1 MAHARMKSQH
11 PEISVPAQGE
21 QVRLGRVGLIAA
33 AGLAIGIAWPRL
45 FGVHLVP
52 APPADSPRLAA
63 SASAPDGGTVAVNR
77 AAVEGVSATPPALS
91 ATAPEND
98 AVKPPAVSLVQ
109 VANCRDSDGNKVK
122 PCTAPSFDQR
132 IQAKLQSLVACDA
145 ASGARGTLSVGFDVD
160 ASSSTLDRFTVGK
173 STTLSSSVS
182 KQLMRCAE
190 KELTQL
196 KLAGSSDTAV
206 KFRLFYKVEFGSEA
220 PAPTEA
226 SGSEANRT
234 DDSSTGE
241 LVSASGRVTVTW
253 DAALVRSRPKD
264 GDILARVLG
273 GTRLTVTGRQ
283 GDWYKVK
290 YDAKGSEGWV
300 FRAAIGFK

>member
-1 MAHARMKSQH
+1 MAHARMKSQN
-11 PEISVPAQGE
+11 PEISVPTQGE

-52 APPADSPRLAA
+52 APPVDSPRVSA
-63 SASAPDGGTVAVNR
+63 SASAADAGAVVNR
-77 AAVEGVSATPPALS
+77 AVDGVSSTPPALS
-91 ATAPEND
+91 ASPPESD
-98 AVKPPAVSLVQ
+98 AVKPPTVSLVQ
-109 VANCRDSDGNKVK
+109 VANCRDSDGNKIK

-132 IQAKLQSLVACDA
+132 IQSKLQSLIACDA

-160 ASSSTLDRFTVGK
+160 ASSSTFDRFTVGK

-190 KELTQL
+190 KDLSQL
-196 KLAGSSDTAV
+196 KLVGSSDTAV

-220 PAPTEA
+220 PAAAEA
-226 SGSEANRT
+226 SSGEANRT
-234 DDSSTGE
+234 EDSPTGE

-253 DAALVRSRPKD
+253 EAALVRSRPKD